1 MKPRSGAVIV
11 AAIAAC
17 GSHEDR
23 REKAG
28 SAQPE
33 TRHSIDV
40 TTSDRAYAIRG
51 VEPAWPRGELQVGYR
66 ADTKA
71 APVVAE
77 IKCRAGGYN
86 LVYPAVG
93 SGSAG
98 TRQTA
103 VFRPAPFDAF
113 DEPCEVAFYAGIGG
127 TQIAAACVKAGT
139 ISDGVCPQGSFPA
152 PPRQSRN
159 DVELAKASLELRE
172 STAVFT
178 SLWTVAVPLEAD
190 RHFVGQVRC
199 TDEQGTLVGE
209 APAAFLSLERMPA
222 GTSVYGPLVIPLERT
237 PAPTARC
244 QLRILSRPA
253 RPPLDE
259 LTHGTYCATPSGILV
274 GPCG

>member
-1 MKPRSGAVIV
+1 VIV

-23 REKAG
+23 REKA
-28 SAQPE
+28 QPE

-40 TTSDRAYAIRG
+40 TTRDRAYAIRG
-51 VEPAWPRGELQVGYR
+51 VEPAWPRGELQVSYR
-66 ADTKA
+66 AETTA

-86 LVYPAVG
+86 VVYPAIG
-93 SGSAG
+93 GG

-113 DEPCEVAFYAGIGG
+113 DEPCEVAFYAGTGG
-127 TQIAAACVKAGT
+127 KQIAAACVKGGA
-139 ISDGVCPQGSFPA
+139 IADGVCPKGSFPP

-178 SLWTVAVPLEAD
+178 SLWTVAVPLEPD

-199 TDEQGTLVGE
+199 TDDQGTVVGE
-209 APAAFLSLERMPA
+209 APAPFLALERMPA
-222 GTSVYGPLVIPLERT
+222 GTSVYGPLVIPLDRT

-244 QLRILSRPA
+244 ELRILSRPEA
-253 RPPLDE
+253 PPLDE
-259 LTHGTYCATPSGILV
+259 LRHGTYCATSSGILL
-274 GPCG
+274 GPCS